1 MVATLVTEGAEKASS
16 LPIPPLGFVIIA
28 IAVFGVLLLLVF
40 AYSNVNHR
48 H

>member
-1 MVATLVTEGAEKASS
+1 MVATLVTEGAEKAST
-16 LPIPPLGFVIIA
+16 LPIPPLGFAIIA
-28 IAVFGVLLLLVF
+28 IAVFGLLLLLVF